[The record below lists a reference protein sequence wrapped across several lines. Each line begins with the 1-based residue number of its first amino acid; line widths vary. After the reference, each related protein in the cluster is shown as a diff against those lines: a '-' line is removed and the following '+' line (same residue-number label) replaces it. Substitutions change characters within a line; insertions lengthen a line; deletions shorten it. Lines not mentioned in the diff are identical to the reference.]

1 MRSNAGVVERLA
13 EFIDH
18 VDVAV
23 AVHGYG
29 AEGYW
34 TTLLLGGRNR
44 RLGASCRRRRSAA
57 DRTARLR
64 RWSTS

>member
-1 MRSNAGVVERLA
+1 MERICVRYIVE
-13 EFIDH
+13 D

-29 AEGYW
+29 RAGRF

-44 RLGASCRRRRSAA
+44 ALAA
-57 DRTARLR
+57 HVAGP
-64 RWSTS
+64 